1 MLDGITVLS
10 EQIVTESC
18 FWWVLLIFI
27 SAGVIGCIATDILTH
42 KYNRIKQ
49 TILYNLGMIVCMF
62 ALGLLFACIID
73 IPYEENHTYTEY
85 KVTIDS
91 TVNFL
96 DFEEKYII
104 TGKEGQIYTIVDRN
118 EITDQN

>member
-10 EQIVTESC
+10 EQTVTESC

-27 SAGVIGCIATDILTH
+27 SVGVIGCIVIDILTH
-42 KYNRIKQ
+42 KHNIIKQ
-49 TILYNLGMIVCMF
+49 MILYNLGIIGCMF
-62 ALGLLFACIID
+62 VLGLLFACIVD
-73 IPYEENHTYTEY
+73 TPYKEKHTYTEY

-104 TGKEGQIYTIVDRN
+104 TNKEGQIYTIVDRG
-118 EITDQN
+118 EYE